1 MLDQWVKEQM
11 LVPGVGSYDPKPAR
25 AFGNEGITV
34 PKEAARPG
42 LVAKGV
48 EFLPGPGTY
57 DPPPGATADG
67 GAAPRK
73 EVGFS
78 KEEQRPVTAEER
90 ETKAMPGPGAYCS
103 GGAATTHH
111 HAHFA
116 SAPMHAFPKDATSA
130 FVADTCVPGP
140 AHYDLHQDTRRGGG
154 ALGQSWAGSREGQG
168 GRGAAGWFLGG
179 VAMATFPKEAQRPA
193 AFNEVQ
199 AAQNPGPSSYT
210 LPGLLSTAGVSA
222 FGKENRCP
230 RPYVSAR
237 AYADGGEILNE
248 GAAGAEL
255 LPGPGQY
262 TPQFVKGFAGA
273 GLVAFPKA
281 ERSDLSGKD
290 ELVPGPGAYTLRKD
304 LTDEA
309 VDALWARG
317 QASSKR
323 ACIGNYLAPGAVPFG
338 REGREDLSLQRHAE
352 SVPGVGAYD
361 IGGASSLRGH
371 VWHSA
376 PAVSIPLEAQRP
388 PDHTQRAA
396 AEVPGVGRYSSAE
409 SASTL
414 RMPSVQS
421 VSMGSEQRGVEPAMR
436 AALEVPGVGS
446 YSPDTVSDIGSHVG
460 WSRLPKGISMG
471 TSERGG
477 DPAEREQANVPGV
490 GAYGGSV
497 LEKDCR
503 WGAAPRAVIGSE
515 VQRPDD
521 VVEKSRSSVPGVG
534 AYSLPEVSAYKDKAP
549 AAVIGSEVQR
559 PPDTTEAARAAVP
572 GVGAYDTPA
581 STGAIQ
587 PPDAPGWQGITIG
600 QKLEV
605 GGVMEGAGFPNAGP
619 GAYDVSGVTRNSKPA
634 SRAVSF
640 SQAERTD
647 RSLGPDINDR
657 PGKCPPPSNAYMEHL
672 QSIVSPMKSIHP
684 AAPSSAKPSRNQVP
698 GPMILYP
705 R

>member
-1 MLDQWVKEQM
+1 M
-11 LVPGVGSYDPKPAR
+11 
-25 AFGNEGITV
+25 NEAVI
-34 PKEAARPG
+34 AA
-42 LVAKGV
+42 
-48 EFLPGPGTY
+48 
-57 DPPPGATADG
+57 
-67 GAAPRK
+67 
-73 EVGFS
+73 
-78 KEEQRPVTAEER
+78 
-90 ETKAMPGPGAYCS
+90 
-103 GGAATTHH
+103 
-111 HAHFA
+111 
-116 SAPMHAFPKDATSA
+116 
-130 FVADTCVPGP
+130 
-140 AHYDLHQDTRRGGG
+140 
-154 ALGQSWAGSREGQG
+154 
-168 GRGAAGWFLGG
+168 
-179 VAMATFPKEAQRPA
+179 
-193 AFNEVQ
+193 
-199 AAQNPGPSSYT
+199 
-210 LPGLLSTAGVSA
+210 
-222 FGKENRCP
+222 
-230 RPYVSAR
+230 
-237 AYADGGEILNE
+237 
-248 GAAGAEL
+248 
-255 LPGPGQY
+255 Y

-376 PAVSIPLEAQRP
+376 PVVSIPLEAQRP

-471 TSERGG
+471 TSEPGG

-684 AAPSSAKPSRNQVP
+684 AAPSSAKSSRNQVP
-698 GPMILYP
+698 GPMISYP